1 MKHGPRT
8 SPAHNVDEYLAAVPE
23 EERVVLETLRRTIK
37 AAAPEAVEVISFGVP
52 AFKYHGPLVFFA
64 AFPHHCSLYVV
75 SKPVLELFSTEL
87 ASWDTSGT
95 TIHFS
100 PQHPLP
106 ATLVTKI
113 VKARIRENEK
123 RAGTRQK

>member
-8 SPAHNVDEYLAAVPE
+8 PPAHNVDEYLAAVPE
-23 EERVVLETLRRTIK
+23 EQRAVLETLRRTIK

-100 PQHPLP
+100 PKKPLSAP
-106 ATLVTKI
+106 LVTKI
-113 VKARIRENEK
+113 VKARIQENEE
-123 RAGTRQK
+123 RVSARQK